1 MFRDVY
7 VFVLNYLSSDVLLD
21 ILNFYFFFRGIGDI
35 IFIIIW
41 IGYGIMKNKKEI
53 IHVLSSIDATRL
65 KMPKYYPACRC
76 GKHRSKKDYNRK
88 DKSWQKEE
96 W

>member
-1 MFRDVY
+1 
-7 VFVLNYLSSDVLLD
+7 
-21 ILNFYFFFRGIGDI
+21 
-35 IFIIIW
+35 
-41 IGYGIMKNKKEI
+41 MKNKKEI
-53 IHVLSSIDATRL
+53 IHVFSSIDATRL

-76 GKHRSKKDYNRK
+76 GKHKSKKDYNRK